1 MRAIWVVAVVAAC
14 CSAWAV
20 HTHIR
25 WRRTARRLSA
35 EHARCELLV
44 EQLRIVNG
52 LHEAGRAVNSARELD
67 HVLQTILSGAVE
79 MLGATTGSVMLRD
92 GEGLLGV
99 AAVGNDRAIGV
110 RVGLG
115 DGIAGRVAASRS
127 PLLING
133 TASPHSFPGLGPR
146 STRVHSAVSV
156 PMVERDELI
165 GVLNVGAPASH
176 QFDEQALD
184 TVSAFAEYAAAAIA
198 KARLYDTSQR
208 KSEELAYRATH
219 DALTGLPNR
228 TMLRDSVVRAG
239 GRRTT
244 GAGGALLFVD
254 LDGFKAVNDLLG
266 HAGGDVLLEAVARR
280 IGGSV
285 SSEDVAARVGGDEF
299 AVFLPTATDLGPAVA
314 VAERLIDRLAEKFVV
329 QDQSVTVSASVG
341 IALLGV
347 HGETFEELMRAAD
360 RALYDAK
367 QAGKNRWQ
375 MCAVATDVLSSLP
388 RQRVMLPAPA
398 RGGPWTGA

>member
-1 MRAIWVVAVVAAC
+1 MWVLAVLAAC
-14 CSAWAV
+14 SLLWAV
-20 HTHIR
+20 LTHLR
-25 WRRTARRLSA
+25 WRLTTMRLRA
-35 EHARCELLV
+35 EHDRCELLS
-44 EQLRIVNG
+44 EQLRIVSG
-52 LHEAGRAVNSARELD
+52 LHDAGRAVNSARELD

-79 MLGATTGSVMLRD
+79 MLGASTGSVMLRD
-92 GEGLLGV
+92 GEGLRGV

-110 RVGLG
+110 RVALG
-115 DGIAGRVAASRS
+115 EGIAGQVAANRA

-176 QFDEQALD
+176 RFDEKSLN

-198 KARLYDTSQR
+198 KARLYDSSRR

-228 TMLRDSVVRAG
+228 TMLRDNVVRAG
-239 GRRTT
+239 GVRER
-244 GAGGALLFVD
+244 GAGGALLYID

-266 HAGGDVLLEAVARR
+266 HAGGEVLLEAVARR
-280 IGGSV
+280 IAASV
-285 SSEDVAARVGGDEF
+285 STDDTAARVGGDEF
-299 AVFLPTATDLGPAVA
+299 AVFLPSASDLGPAVT

-329 QDQSVTVSASVG
+329 QEQMVTVSASVG

-367 QAGKNRWQ
+367 TAGKNRWH
-375 MCAVATDVLSSLP
+375 MCPVDPETVMSALPPQRRSLP
-388 RQRVMLPAPA
+388 TPA
-398 RGGPWTGA
+398 GGAPWPSLH